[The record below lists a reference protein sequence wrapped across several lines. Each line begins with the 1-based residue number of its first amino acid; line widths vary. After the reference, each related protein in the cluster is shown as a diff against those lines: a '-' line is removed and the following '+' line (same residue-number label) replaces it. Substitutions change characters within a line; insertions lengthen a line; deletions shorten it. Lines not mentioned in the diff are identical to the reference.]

1 MWQEG
6 RGGNETEERRE
17 MAGAEERMT
26 GNDCEQPLSQPV
38 RQASIQTYTLAYQ
51 MLIS

>member
-1 MWQEG
+1 
-6 RGGNETEERRE
+6 
-17 MAGAEERMT
+17 MAGAEEGPNEEAGRRMT
-26 GNDCEQPLSQPV
+26 GNECEQPLSQPV